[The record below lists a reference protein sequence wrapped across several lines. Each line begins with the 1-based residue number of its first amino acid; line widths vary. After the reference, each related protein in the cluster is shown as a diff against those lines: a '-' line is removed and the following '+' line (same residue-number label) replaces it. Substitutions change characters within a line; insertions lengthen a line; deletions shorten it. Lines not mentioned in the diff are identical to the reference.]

1 MWLRHTEKKRKRQSR
16 TRLEINCL
24 HSPGVSSHQRK
35 VSGSGGWRRVNVND
49 KTDRQCWRD
58 KTDRNGGLEKGK
70 EKKAT
75 TGTGMRAGEGGRA
88 CDGRKNKNN
97 EGEDGWL
104 TGGEWRQRGRER
116 ERERERL
123 SEISAGCGGVAGGE
137 RRDNRRERRGRL
149 SLDCLLKRRAST
161 SAAALPANG
170 GRRRS
175 WALR

>member
-1 MWLRHTEKKRKRQSR
+1 MSTTKLTDSVGEIKWTEM
-16 TRLEINCL
+16 
-24 HSPGVSSHQRK
+24 V
-35 VSGSGGWRRVNVND
+35 GWRR
-49 KTDRQCWRD
+49 
-58 KTDRNGGLEKGK
+58 GK
-70 EKKAT
+70 KKT
-75 TGTGMRAGEGGRA
+75 TGTGMRAGEGGCA

-104 TGGEWRQRGRER
+104 TGGVWQQRGRER
-116 ERERERL
+116 ERKRL

-149 SLDCLLKRRAST
+149 SLDCLLKRRASA

-175 WALR
+175 